1 MTIIEILKAAGL
13 DDNAIQTITES
24 MKTNKIFTASEEN
37 LDIRYGKLKDQH
49 AGMSKQL
56 EEANALIETMK
67 KDTKGQE
74 DLQKKISDYDARVA
88 QLEKENQELRADS
101 SMDRKLIA
109 AGAKQSDL
117 DYLKYQWRKKGE
129 ITFDDQGEIKGADDI
144 VSALKTQ
151 CPAQFD
157 TAGEG
162 GDGYEVYEP
171 NKLQKG
177 EGGNVTPTKES
188 FLAMSYEQRVA
199 LKQKNEKL
207 YKQLAKN

>member
-1 MTIIEILKAAGL
+1 MTINEILKAAGL
-13 DDNAIQTITES
+13 DDTAIQTVLDN
-24 MKTNKIFTASEEN
+24 MRTNKIFTASEEN

-49 AGMSKQL
+49 TGQTKQL
-56 EEANALIETMK
+56 EEALALIETMK
-67 KDTKGQE
+67 KGTKGQE
-74 DLQKKISDYDARVA
+74 DLQKKITDSEARMA

-101 SMDRKLIA
+101 AMDRKLIA

-129 ITFDDQGEIKGADDI
+129 ITFDDQGEIKGGDDT
-144 VSALKTQ
+144 VAALKTQ

-157 TAGEG
+157 TAGAG

-171 NKLQKG
+171 NNLAKG
-177 EGGNVTPTKES
+177 EGGNVNPTKEA
-188 FLAMSYEQRVA
+188 FKAMSYEQRVA
-199 LKQKNEKL
+199 LKQKNEQL